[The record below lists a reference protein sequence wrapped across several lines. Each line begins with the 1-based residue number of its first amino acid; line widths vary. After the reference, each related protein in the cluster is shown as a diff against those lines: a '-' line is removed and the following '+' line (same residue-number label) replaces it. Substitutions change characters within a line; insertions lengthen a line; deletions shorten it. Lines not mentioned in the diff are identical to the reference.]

1 MEAQTILI
9 RKWLDRGN
17 TITAYQ
23 ALEWFKCFRLASR
36 IFDLKSSGFAIEK
49 EMILLD
55 NGKRIAQYKKAPD
68 SRS

>member
-9 RKWLDRGN
+9 KKWLDRGN
-17 TITAYQ
+17 TITGYQ
-23 ALEWFKCFRLASR
+23 ALEWFRCFRLASR
-36 IFDLKSSGFAIEK
+36 IFDLKSSGYAIEK

-55 NGKRIAQYKKAPD
+55 SGARIAQYRKAPD